1 MAKPGDFAG
10 QRADDVCIAADR
22 LLIAIEDGGS
32 LLSGYPEQLQ
42 RAVRVIERALVIHR
56 EKSEAEYRKYLE
68 KARAA

>member
-1 MAKPGDFAG
+1 MARPGDYAC
-10 QRADDVCIAADR
+10 QRVDEVCIAADR
-22 LLIAIEDGGS
+22 LLIALEDGGN

-42 RAVRVIERALVIHR
+42 RAVRVIERALAIHR